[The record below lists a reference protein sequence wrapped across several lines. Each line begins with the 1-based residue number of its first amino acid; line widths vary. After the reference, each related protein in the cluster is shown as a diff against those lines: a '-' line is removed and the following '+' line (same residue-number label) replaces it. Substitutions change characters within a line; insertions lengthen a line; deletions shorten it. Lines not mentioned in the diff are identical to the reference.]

1 MNVVYAGGGTNKS
14 LDPDMDLSKIATV
27 QGKRRSTITVP
38 ANSTTEVP
46 VQLKMPAKEF
56 NGYVLGSVV
65 VTKLVPKDAKK
76 ASGFT
81 NQFMYTKMVKITESA
96 IFGVVTV
103 ALVIGLMYLLS
114 LEGNASMV
122 QVSLDIVLATVV
134 LLAVGGISVALRTKK

>member
-1 MNVVYAGGGTNKS
+1 MQDMKYAMS
-14 LDPDMDLSKIATV
+14 L
-27 QGKRRSTITVP
+27 
-38 ANSTTEVP
+38 
-46 VQLKMPAKEF
+46 
-56 NGYVLGSVV
+56 
-65 VTKLVPKDAKK
+65 K
-76 ASGFT
+76 A
-81 NQFMYTKMVKITESA
+81 SA

>member
-1 MNVVYAGGGTNKS
+1 MQDMKYVMS
-14 LDPDMDLSKIATV
+14 LKT
-27 QGKRRSTITVP
+27 
-38 ANSTTEVP
+38 
-46 VQLKMPAKEF
+46 
-56 NGYVLGSVV
+56 
-65 VTKLVPKDAKK
+65 
-76 ASGFT
+76 
-81 NQFMYTKMVKITESA
+81 SA

>member
-1 MNVVYAGGGTNKS
+1 MLREVFIVQDMKYAMS
-14 LDPDMDLSKIATV
+14 LKT
-27 QGKRRSTITVP
+27 
-38 ANSTTEVP
+38 
-46 VQLKMPAKEF
+46 
-56 NGYVLGSVV
+56 
-65 VTKLVPKDAKK
+65 
-76 ASGFT
+76 
-81 NQFMYTKMVKITESA
+81 SA

>member
-1 MNVVYAGGGTNKS
+1 VQDMKYAMS
-14 LDPDMDLSKIATV
+14 L
-27 QGKRRSTITVP
+27 
-38 ANSTTEVP
+38 
-46 VQLKMPAKEF
+46 
-56 NGYVLGSVV
+56 
-65 VTKLVPKDAKK
+65 K
-76 ASGFT
+76 A
-81 NQFMYTKMVKITESA
+81 SA

>member
-1 MNVVYAGGGTNKS
+1 MKDMKYAMS
-14 LDPDMDLSKIATV
+14 L
-27 QGKRRSTITVP
+27 
-38 ANSTTEVP
+38 
-46 VQLKMPAKEF
+46 
-56 NGYVLGSVV
+56 
-65 VTKLVPKDAKK
+65 K
-76 ASGFT
+76 A
-81 NQFMYTKMVKITESA
+81 SA